1 MHRLAG
7 DPYARGGPENYPACP
22 CVKTGLGGA
31 CQVIIQKTW
40 PWTVVGSVF
49 REYHAPCMLKTF
61 FVDCEYVLAHCIR
74 WNTRLYFQHIFFLSI
89 YLCDFKIC
97 QEKEAVFQTPNPSNV
112 ADTMRQHVFKIYKKS
127 L

>member
-1 MHRLAG
+1 MHRLAW

-31 CQVIIQKTW
+31 CQVIIQIAW

-61 FVDCEYVLAHCIR
+61 FVDFENVLAHCIR
-74 WNTRLYFQHIFFLSI
+74 YMRGIRDLEHCLFFLTN
-89 YLCDFKIC
+89 FKI
-97 QEKEAVFQTPNPSNV
+97 T
-112 ADTMRQHVFKIYKKS
+112 KKN
-127 L
+127 